1 MDKRHTNEDFEKSN
15 EYFTSISEHLKTEL
29 NLMDSD
35 EYLRMKRQEAIARKT
50 QLLASFKKS
59 LDNFTLTKEEREIIE
74 PTEDEI
80 VRREPVQKNNA
91 PIETLLEAFQNN
103 DEESAME
110 LECRFYGQ
118 SSEVQMRIIKAFL
131 NGNED
136 NRRTCYWWLL
146 GAWWDD
152 AIIPDI
158 EKIWETYR
166 EPLCL
171 RVMAHRFPLSFV
183 FAHQEE
189 IAKENYMWLC
199 LRLASEKGFV
209 IDKSKLTRKQY
220 GRVLGS
226 NHIHLSDDE
235 ADNLLFGYIKAC
247 IFPCISG
254 EYLSYLI
261 DDFIEECVTSGRKP
275 SRCFGDDIRFLF
287 GNYDAIEKCLSGFLN
302 YKPSLIALPDMK
314 YLIWVLKHT
323 GNINTLKK
331 FLLWNKNIQQH
342 IPPMFSEDD
351 SQPMTVQMLEDRYK
365 DYLDDSWEQLKRLA
379 IATFPVDTNNLTD
392 EFSFVPEEGRCIESY
407 DPY

>member
-1 MDKRHTNEDFEKSN
+1 
-15 EYFTSISEHLKTEL
+15 
-29 NLMDSD
+29 
-35 EYLRMKRQEAIARKT
+35 
-50 QLLASFKKS
+50 
-59 LDNFTLTKEEREIIE
+59 
-74 PTEDEI
+74 
-80 VRREPVQKNNA
+80 
-91 PIETLLEAFQNN
+91 
-103 DEESAME
+103 
-110 LECRFYGQ
+110 
-118 SSEVQMRIIKAFL
+118 
-131 NGNED
+131 
-136 NRRTCYWWLL
+136 
-146 GAWWDD
+146 
-152 AIIPDI
+152 
-158 EKIWETYR
+158 
-166 EPLCL
+166 
-171 RVMAHRFPLSFV
+171 
-183 FAHQEE
+183 
-189 IAKENYMWLC
+189 MWLC

>member
-1 MDKRHTNEDFEKSN
+1 MDKSHTNEDFEKSN

-91 PIETLLEAFQNN
+91 PIETLLEVFQNN

-158 EKIWETYR
+158 EKNLGNLQGTPMPEGDGSSISVELCVCPSGRDSQR
-166 EPLCL
+166 ELY
-171 RVMAHRFPLSFV
+171 VVV
-183 FAHQEE
+183 FA
-189 IAKENYMWLC
+189 L
-199 LRLASEKGFV
+199 GF
-209 IDKSKLTRKQY
+209 
-220 GRVLGS
+220 
-226 NHIHLSDDE
+226 
-235 ADNLLFGYIKAC
+235 
-247 IFPCISG
+247 
-254 EYLSYLI
+254 
-261 DDFIEECVTSGRKP
+261 
-275 SRCFGDDIRFLF
+275 
-287 GNYDAIEKCLSGFLN
+287 
-302 YKPSLIALPDMK
+302 
-314 YLIWVLKHT
+314 
-323 GNINTLKK
+323 
-331 FLLWNKNIQQH
+331 
-342 IPPMFSEDD
+342 
-351 SQPMTVQMLEDRYK
+351 
-365 DYLDDSWEQLKRLA
+365 
-379 IATFPVDTNNLTD
+379 
-392 EFSFVPEEGRCIESY
+392 
-407 DPY
+407 